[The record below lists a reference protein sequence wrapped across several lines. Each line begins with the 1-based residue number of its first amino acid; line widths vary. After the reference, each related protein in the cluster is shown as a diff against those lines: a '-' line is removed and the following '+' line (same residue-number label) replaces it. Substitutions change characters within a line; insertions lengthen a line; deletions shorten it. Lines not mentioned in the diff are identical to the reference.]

1 MINNLPDEELIKII
15 SADLYLAG
23 QRACKHGEKH
33 EEGKGADFDRG
44 YADQYTIQEIMS
56 ARHGENN

>member
-1 MINNLPDEELIKII
+1 MINNLPDEEFIKIV

-44 YADQYTIQEIMS
+44 FSDQYAMDEINDW
-56 ARHGENN
+56 RTKNV